1 MNSNNN
7 MAIDPVCGMQVDTKA
22 GKPHHSYKD
31 TDYHFCAQGCHS
43 KFKSDPWFYVKERH
57 IEAANLKTDEEFTCP
72 MDPEVINQ
80 GPGTCPVCG
89 MALEP
94 MSGFSDAPNE
104 ELIDFSHRMKW
115 SIALALPLL
124 LIAMGPMLGLPL
136 TDWLGGRVQGLHW
149 FELLLAT
156 PVVVWFGMPIFQRGW
171 SSIVNRSL
179 NMWTLIMLG
188 VGAAYGYSVIA
199 TLFPNLFPQSLLSAL
214 GSSSSTGGIP
224 VFFEAAA
231 VIIALVF
238 VGQVMELRAREKTGE
253 AIKSLVDLAPK
264 MARRVLDDDQEYDAP
279 LENIL
284 PGDLLR
290 VLPGTSV
297 PVDGEVV
304 DGVSEIDESLL
315 TGESLPAAKQPGDTI
330 SAGTVNTMGS
340 LVLRADAVG
349 DKTRLAKIVNLVAA
363 AQRSRSPMQN
373 LADRVAAWFVP
384 GVVLI
389 ALSALFGWWL
399 FGPAPSLAFAI
410 TAAVSVLII
419 ACPCALGL
427 ATPMSVMIASGK
439 GAHNGMLIRDAA
451 ALDRL
456 AEVDTIVLDKTGTVT
471 EGRPVVSDVIALG
484 ENESNEEDKE
494 KALLRYASLLESRSE
509 HPLARAIQEAANNR
523 FPELASQALQSSETA
538 IENFTAI
545 PGKGVSA
552 TVAGE
557 TLLLGNAALMGS
569 HGVNLSPASESIDT
583 LESEAKTVMMLARG
597 EQLLGLIAATDQVKT
612 GSKKAIEELRSENL
626 QIIMASGDSQRSV
639 MAAAS
644 NLGVETVH
652 SQLLPEDK
660 LILLKQLQNEG
671 RVVAMV
677 GDGINDSPALAQADV
692 GIAMGSGAD
701 IAIESAGITL
711 LHSSLDAVVKAR
723 RLSIATRKN
732 IKQNLFFAFA
742 YNSLGIPLAAGVLYP
757 LFGWLLS
764 PMFAAAAM
772 AFSSVSVIA
781 NALRLRKV
789 SL

>member
-1 MNSNNN
+1 
-7 MAIDPVCGMQVDTKA
+7 MQVDTQA
-22 GKPHHSYKD
+22 GKPRHNYRGS
-31 TDYHFCAQGCHS
+31 DYHFCCLGCQN
-43 KFKSDPWFYVKERH
+43 KFSADPWFYLNNRH
-57 IEAANLKTDEEFTCP
+57 IEAANLKADEEFTCP

-94 MSGFSDAPNE
+94 MSGFSDGPNE
-104 ELIDFSHRMKW
+104 ELIDFSRRMKW
-115 SIALALPLL
+115 SILLALPLL
-124 LIAMGPMLGLPL
+124 ILAMGPMLGLPL
-136 TDWLGGRVQGLHW
+136 HDWLGGRARWLHW
-149 FELLLAT
+149 FEFLLAT
-156 PVVVWFGMPIFQRGW
+156 PVVIWLGRPVFQRGW
-171 SSIVNRSL
+171 SSLINRSL

-199 TLFPNLFPQSLLSAL
+199 TLFPNLFPESLLNAL
-214 GSSSSTGGIP
+214 GSSSVTGGIP

-238 VGQVMELRAREKTGE
+238 VGQVMELRARERTGE

-264 MARRVLDDDQEYDAP
+264 KARRVLDDGEEYDAP

-297 PVDGEVV
+297 PVDGEVI

-315 TGESLPAAKQPGDTI
+315 TGESIPVSKQSGDTL
-330 SAGTVNTMGS
+330 SAGTLNAMGS
-340 LVLRADAVG
+340 LVLRAEAVG
-349 DKTRLAKIVNLVAA
+349 DNTRLAKIVGLVAA
-363 AQRSRSPMQN
+363 AQRSRSPMQS

-389 ALSALFGWWL
+389 ALLALLGWWL

-439 GAHNGMLIRDAA
+439 GAQNGMLIRDAA
-451 ALDRL
+451 SLDRL
-456 AEVDTIVLDKTGTVT
+456 AKVDTIVLDKTGTVT
-471 EGRPVVSDVIALG
+471 EGKPVVTDVIALG
-484 ENESNEEDKE
+484 QNQESTV
-494 KALLRYASLLESRSE
+494 LQYATLLESHSE
-509 HPLARAIQEAANNR
+509 HPLAHAIREAAKKNL
-523 FPELASQALQSSETA
+523 EESSSQQSKMSAATMEK
-538 IENFTAI
+538 FKAI
-545 PGKGVSA
+545 PGKGVCA
-552 TVAGE
+552 TIEGD
-557 TLLLGNAALMGS
+557 LLMLGNAALMKS
-569 HGVNLSPASESIDT
+569 HGVDISQGSVAIDSLEAES
-583 LESEAKTVMMLARG
+583 KTVTILASND
-597 EQLLGLIAATDQVKT
+597 QVLGLIAATDKIKS
-612 GSKKAIEELRSENL
+612 GSKKAIEELCGENL
-626 QIIMASGDSQRSV
+626 QLIMATGDSRRSA
-639 MAAAS
+639 MAVAS
-644 NLGVETVH
+644 NLEIESVH
-652 SQLLPEDK
+652 SDLLPEDK
-660 LILLKQLQNEG
+660 LTLLKQLQNDG
-671 RVVAMV
+671 RIVAMV

-711 LHSSLDAVVKAR
+711 LHSNLDTVVKAR
-723 RLSIATRKN
+723 RLSVATRKN

-757 LFGWLLS
+757 VFGWLLS

-772 AFSSVSVIA
+772 ALSSVSVIA
-781 NALRLRKV
+781 NALRLRKAE
-789 SL
+789 L